1 MNTRKKKLLVLMMTS
16 AMMTCPV
23 WASDETAAQPAPAA
37 GATGYEPVGKDVVA
51 ADVVSAAGMS
61 GTEKMAVN
69 ATITARADKATQDTM
84 AAAQSGLTGYETEE
98 ELAAIAE
105 GKTPEE
111 IHKAAEASSQESAA
125 PVAVPGTGYASCA
138 SAAAEQRLLLKRLR
152 LQHLTLHRSLQQ
164 LRLAPA
170 SQTAGHAG
178 TVPG

>member
-84 AAAQSGLTGYETEE
+84 AAAVSCEET
-98 ELAAIAE
+98 
-105 GKTPEE
+105 
-111 IHKAAEASSQESAA
+111 SAA
-125 PVAVPGTGYASCA
+125 
-138 SAAAEQRLLLKRLR
+138 L
-152 LQHLTLHRSLQQ
+152 
-164 LRLAPA
+164 
-170 SQTAGHAG
+170 
-178 TVPG
+178 